1 MIGTADILRLV
12 ATQTRVA
19 PDIIVGRSLA
29 PEVRLAR
36 YAVAY
41 LAYHF
46 AGKSDQQIAKV
57 LGNRERTTIFHL
69 RQRAGEI
76 AAVDDEYCQMVM
88 MLADRIEA
96 KKSGGAQ

>member
-1 MIGTADILRLV
+1 MIGTADILTLV
-12 ATQTRVA
+12 SSQMRVPA
-19 PDIIVGRSLA
+19 DDIVGRSLA

-41 LAYHF
+41 LAHHF
-46 AGKSDQQIAKV
+46 AAKSDQQIARV

-76 AAVDDEYCQMVM
+76 AAVDDDYGRMVIS
-88 MLADRIEA
+88 LAARIEA
-96 KKSGGAQ
+96 HKSGAAR

>member
-1 MIGTADILRLV
+1 MIGTADILTLV
-12 ATQTRVA
+12 SSQMRV
-19 PDIIVGRSLA
+19 PVDYIIGRSHA

-46 AGKSDQQIAKV
+46 AAKSDQQIAKV
-57 LGNRERTTIFHL
+57 LGNRERTTVFHL

-76 AAVDDEYCQMVM
+76 AAVDDDYGRMVM
-88 MLADRIEA
+88 SLAARIEA
-96 KKSGGAQ
+96 QKSGGAR

>member
-46 AGKSDQQIAKV
+46 AAKSDAQIAKV

-76 AAVDDEYCQMVM
+76 AAVDDEYGQMVM
-88 MLADRIEA
+88 MLADQIEA
-96 KKSGGAQ
+96 QKSGAAR

>member
-12 ATQTRVA
+12 AAHTRVA

-76 AAVDDEYCQMVM
+76 AAVDAEYAQMVIM
-88 MLADRIEA
+88 PAARIEA
-96 KKSGGAQ
+96 QRSGGAR